1 MRHYELITVL
11 SPILN
16 QEQSVEAWDRI
27 KDFITNREAEIVRE
41 QNWGTRRLAYPI
53 HKGAHHFLE
62 GTYYLT
68 HFSTEKPF
76 NQELETFLRLDERVL
91 RSLVIA
97 TGPPPPEPEPAPV
110 VEPVAQDEEAAVESA
125 ENGLE
130 QDGVETAVAVAEAVV
145 EEAPAAEAEAVVEEA
160 PAAEAEAVVEEAPAA
175 EAEAVVEEPPTAAE
189 AETQSSETG
198 RRCFC
203 GLLSVPFCRRKHW
216 PEKLPTAPS
225 KRAKPRVSG
234 CGSITLWW
242 RRRKPN
248 GSSNLQSK
256 RRSILPMPQPPKPER
271 NPKRFWRM
279 LTPKKSVSWITPR
292 PTD

>member
-41 QNWGTRRLAYPI
+41 QNWGTRRLAYSI

-68 HFSTEKPF
+68 IFSTEKPF

-97 TGPPPPEPEPAPV
+97 TGPPEPEPEPAPV
-110 VEPVAQDEEAAVESA
+110 VPTVAQSEELPQDGV
-125 ENGLE
+125 E

-145 EEAPAAEAEAVVEEA
+145 
-160 PAAEAEAVVEEAPAA
+160 
-175 EAEAVVEEPPTAAE
+175 TADNE
-189 AETQSSETG
+189 
-198 RRCFC
+198 RRWVDIQQ
-203 GLLSVPFCRRKHW
+203 VPGG
-216 PEKLPTAPS
+216 E
-225 KRAKPRVSG
+225 
-234 CGSITLWW
+234 
-242 RRRKPN
+242 
-248 GSSNLQSK
+248 
-256 RRSILPMPQPPKPER
+256 
-271 NPKRFWRM
+271 
-279 LTPKKSVSWITPR
+279 
-292 PTD
+292 

>member
-68 HFSTEKPF
+68 IFSTEKPF

-97 TGPPPPEPEPAPV
+97 TGPPEPEPAPLPT
-110 VEPVAQDEEAAVESA
+110 PVAQDEETAQEAAIESPQD
-125 ENGLE
+125 GLE
-130 QDGVETAVAVAEAVV
+130 PDGVETAVAVAEAVDEKPAV
-145 EEAPAAEAEAVVEEA
+145 EEAPAAESEVVVDEAPAAESEAVVDEAPAAESEAVVEEA
-160 PAAEAEAVVEEAPAA
+160 PVAEAEPVVEEAEP
-175 EAEAVVEEPPTAAE
+175 VVEEAEPE
-189 AETQSSETG
+189 AEE
-198 RRCFC
+198 
-203 GLLSVPFCRRKHW
+203 VPEEDGA
-216 PEKLPTAPS
+216 PEEEQ
-225 KRAKPRVSG
+225 PRS
-234 CGSITLWW
+234 
-242 RRRKPN
+242 
-248 GSSNLQSK
+248 
-256 RRSILPMPQPPKPER
+256 
-271 NPKRFWRM
+271 
-279 LTPKKSVSWITPR
+279 
-292 PTD
+292 